1 MRYFRTECISVD
13 GPEFSESE
21 FGQIGAW
28 VYLMN
33 YCAAQE
39 NGGCIKGAKG
49 RKDAFFDRSLKVS
62 RTILEQESQLWTWT
76 GEDLLVRFYSLEAEQ
91 SYQEK
96 RESGKRG
103 GKKKA
108 ENLAHAKAHAKAH
121 ALATKPNPTQSHE
134 TKKDLTQKDSTQSPP
149 DEPASP
155 EERDSFLKAVEE
167 VGGKGLFQDM
177 GVGSGSAVTLDD
189 LFRKIETLK
198 MHPENRLKAN
208 DMARKL
214 WADTKGGKHL
224 GGAPVKDLRAVLMT
238 RLQAEGVIR
247 KKKK

>member
-39 NGGCIKGAKG
+39 NGGCIQGAKG

-96 RESGKRG
+96 RELGKRG

-108 ENLAHAKAHAKAH
+108 ENLAHAKAH

-155 EERDSFLKAVEE
+155 EETHSFLKAIKE

-198 MHPENRLKAN
+198 VGPQSRLKAQ

-214 WADTKGGKHL
+214 WRDTEEGKHL
-224 GGAPVKDLRAVLMT
+224 GGKPVKDLRAVLMT
-238 RLQAEGVIR
+238 RLQAEGVI
-247 KKKK
+247 KKKRR